1 MTESSDQERESVRK
15 ELGKLEEKPKEL
27 VAAPQLREEEKP
39 SSSVLDYKS
48 EDRPALA
55 KTKIDHTEVRSR
67 DEKIQEKYKTPDQ
80 VSDEDYKV
88 APTSAD
94 KEMVKE

>member
-1 MTESSDQERESVRK
+1 MTESSDQERESIRK
-15 ELGKLEEKPKEL
+15 ELGKLEEKPKEP

-39 SSSVLDYKS
+39 SSALDYKS

-55 KTKIDHTEVRSR
+55 KTKIDHTEVTSR
-67 DEKIQEKYKTPDQ
+67 DEKIQEKYKTPDE